1 MFALFFQHKNFMISI
16 LSLLSLSIICQ
27 IVMGVIYHKLIW
39 ETENMS
45 TTANKS
51 LQQLKLKFSSRSKI
65 NEGVPNVSVFVDKF
79 MNQIKVGCF
88 PLSFLKH
95 LSGQLTLL
103 AVLVAGIGACLSIIH
118 GEDFFNIA
126 PFYAISF
133 LGLYCYFA
141 VSSLVDIPGKTKVL
155 RTNLVDY
162 LENHLANRLE
172 QTKLDIQL
180 IEGDKPSDT
189 LKHRDKPASTAGEHA
204 EAQVPQPDL
213 QDSSSLGLDDFLLH
227 TDAPAQKENSPA
239 FSKSEAE
246 ELELLLKEFLT

>member
-27 IVMGVIYHKLIW
+27 IIMGVIYHKLIW

-45 TTANKS
+45 TTTNKS
-51 LQQLKLKFSSRSKI
+51 LQQLKLKFSSRSQI
-65 NEGVPNVSVFVDKF
+65 NEKVSNVPIFVDKF
-79 MNQIKVGCF
+79 MNQIKFGCL

-103 AVLVAGIGACLSIIH
+103 AVLVAGIGACLGIIN
-118 GEDFFNIA
+118 GESFFDIA

-141 VSSLVDIPGKTKVL
+141 VSSLVDISGKARIL

-172 QTKLDIQL
+172 QTKSDMQL
-180 IEGDKPSDT
+180 INMDK
-189 LKHRDKPASTAGEHA
+189 
-204 EAQVPQPDL
+204 PDL
-213 QDSSSLGLDDFLLH
+213 QKSHISNHDDLSLQANADLSH
-227 TDAPAQKENSPA
+227 KENSPA
-239 FSKSEAE
+239 ISNSEAE